1 MKINHTPLPQEFFQR
16 DTLIVAKQLLGKLL
30 VRKIKNQ
37 ILSGMIVEVE
47 AYIGAHDPA
56 SHSYQRIT
64 PRNQI
69 MYEEGGHAY
78 VYFIYGSS
86 FCVNAVA
93 GRKGEGNGVLIRAL
107 EPVEG
112 IEQMTK
118 NRNIEES
125 VNLTNGPGK
134 LCEALNIDKKFYGT
148 ELFNKS
154 SSLIICD
161 YKKIKD
167 SEISV
172 SKRIGL
178 KIGMEFDYRF
188 FIKDNRFV
196 SKHKFNKSTAISSNK
211 IKI

>member
-1 MKINHTPLPQEFFQR
+1 VKIKHTPLPQSFYQR

-30 VRKIKNQ
+30 VRKTKNK

-93 GRKGEGNGVLIRAL
+93 GREGNGVLIRAL
-107 EPVEG
+107 EPVEN
-112 IEQMTK
+112 IEQMMK
-118 NRNIEES
+118 NRNMGES
-125 VNLTNGPGK
+125 INLTNGPGK
-134 LCEALNIDKKFYGT
+134 LCEALSIDKKFYGT
-148 ELFNKS
+148 ELFNKNS
-154 SSLIICD
+154 PLIICE
-161 YKKIKD
+161 YKKIKNED
-167 SEISV
+167 ISI

-178 KIGMEFDYRF
+178 KVGMEFDYRF
-188 FIKDNRFV
+188 FVKDNKFV
-196 SKHKFNKSTAISSNK
+196 SRHKFNKSTVISSNK
-211 IKI
+211 IKP

>member
-1 MKINHTPLPQEFFQR
+1 MRINHTPLPQKFFQR
-16 DTLIVAKQLLGKLL
+16 DTLLVAKELLGKLL
-30 VRKIKNQ
+30 VRKIKNK

-86 FCVNAVA
+86 FCVNAIA
-93 GRKGEGNGVLIRAL
+93 GRKGEGNGVLIRAI

-112 IEQMTK
+112 IDEMTQ
-118 NRNIEES
+118 NRGMDES

-134 LCEALNIDKKFYGT
+134 LCEALEIDKAFYGT
-148 ELFNKS
+148 ELFNRN
-154 SSLIICD
+154 SSLIICE
-161 YKKIKD
+161 YKKIKED
-167 SEISV
+167 EIGI

-178 KIGMEFDYRF
+178 KVGMEFDYRF
-188 FIKDNRFV
+188 FVKGNKFI
-196 SKHKFNKSTAISSNK
+196 SKHKFNKEVK
-211 IKI
+211 IK

>member
-1 MKINHTPLPQEFFQR
+1 MKVNHTPLPQSFYQR

-30 VRKIKNQ
+30 VRKIKSSV
-37 ILSGMIVEVE
+37 LSGMIVEVE

-93 GRKGEGNGVLIRAL
+93 GKKGEGNGVLIRAL

-112 IEQMTK
+112 IEQMIK
-118 NRNIEES
+118 NRNMEES
-125 VNLTNGPGK
+125 INLTNGPGK
-134 LCEALNIDKKFYGT
+134 LCEALEIDKKFYGT
-148 ELFNKS
+148 ELFNKNS
-154 SSLIICD
+154 TLIICD
-161 YKKIKD
+161 YKKFKD
-167 SEISV
+167 SEISI

-178 KIGMEFDYRF
+178 KVGMEFDYRF
-188 FIKDNRFV
+188 FAKDNKFV
-196 SKHKFNKSTAISSNK
+196 SRHKFNKFTAILSNK
-211 IKI
+211 LKP